1 MTRSAQH
8 ARPYINNTHFE
19 FLRPALERWVDCI
32 DRFNQLQGDADAPYW
47 HGSAANVGMLAAAA
61 WQGEL
66 VALQQYQSKKQ
77 RDEGER
83 EGRCDLSISNAEA
96 SVHLHAGQRW
106 PRIARLDLASALQ
119 ETAAQARHIGY
130 ASQLKAGALFVTPG
144 KPASTPAP
152 KSCRTWSTTCRST
165 PPAPSLGTS
174 PMPIASCTTS
184 WGSTS
189 RRGVAAQTGLM
200 PSVGEKRS
208 ASSAFPKRTV

>member
-1 MTRSAQH
+1 MQGLI
-8 ARPYINNTHFE
+8 INNTHFE

-144 KPASTPAP
+144 KPASTPARRAAGP
-152 KSCRTWSTTCRST
+152 GRR
-165 PPAPSLGTS
+165 PAEAHRLRHRLVLPYAYRKLHNELGQYF
-174 PMPIASCTTS
+174 P
-184 WGSTS
+184 
-189 RRGVAAQTGLM
+189 GVALLLKQA
-200 PSVGEKRS
+200 
-208 ASSAFPKRTV
+208 

>member
-1 MTRSAQH
+1 
-8 ARPYINNTHFE
+8 
-19 FLRPALERWVDCI
+19 
-32 DRFNQLQGDADAPYW
+32 
-47 HGSAANVGMLAAAA
+47 MLAAAA

-130 ASQLKAGALFVTPG
+130 ASQLKAGALFVTPESR
-144 KPASTPAP
+144 PARQPRRAAGPGRRPAEAHRLRHRLVLP
-152 KSCRTWSTTCRST
+152 LCLSQAAQRAGAVL
-165 PPAPSLGTS
+165 P
-174 PMPIASCTTS
+174 
-184 WGSTS
+184 
-189 RRGVAAQTGLM
+189 GVALLLKQA
-200 PSVGEKRS
+200 
-208 ASSAFPKRTV
+208 